1 MSAVYSLI
9 VGTKN
14 WSSWSLRP
22 WLALKA
28 IGTPF
33 NETVVALRQPDTAQ
47 QIREHSPSGK
57 VPVLKIT
64 ENGQTQTVFDSL
76 AICETLAEHFP
87 DAGLW
92 PQDPA
97 ARSFARSIAA
107 AMHSGFPDLRNT
119 LPMDFA
125 RRVETPALS
134 DAVKNQIAE
143 IETYWNDALN
153 RYGKDGGFLFGK
165 FSIADCMYAPVVSR
179 FVTYNI
185 AITGP
190 ARAYLDTVMHM
201 DAMKAWG
208 EAAAAEIAAG
218 KA

>member
-1 MSAVYSLI
+1 MSTLYSLI
-9 VGTKN
+9 IGTKN

-28 IGTPF
+28 TGVSFDEI
-33 NETVVALRQPDTAQ
+33 VIALRQPDTAAR
-47 QIREHSPSGK
+47 IGEHSPSGK

-64 ENGQTQTVFDSL
+64 GNGQTQTVFDSL
-76 AICETLAEHFP
+76 AICETLAEQFP
-87 DAGLW
+87 NANLW
-92 PQDPA
+92 PKDKN
-97 ARSFARSIAA
+97 ARGFARSIAA
-107 AMHSGFPDLRNT
+107 AMHSGFPDLRST

-125 RRVETPALS
+125 RRIETPALS

-143 IETYWNDALN
+143 VEGYWNEARN
-153 RYGKDGGFLFGK
+153 IYGKGGEFLFGE

-185 AITGP
+185 AIKGT
-190 ARAYLDTVMHM
+190 ARAYMDAVMNR
-201 DAMKAWG
+201 DAMKQWG
-208 EAAAAEIAAG
+208 EAAAAEVAQG